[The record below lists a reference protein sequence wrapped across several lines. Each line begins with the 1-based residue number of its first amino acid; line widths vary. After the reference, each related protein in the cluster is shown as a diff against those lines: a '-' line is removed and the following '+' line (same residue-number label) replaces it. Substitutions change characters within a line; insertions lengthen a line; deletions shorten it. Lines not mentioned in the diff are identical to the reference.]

1 MLLYARVVEAIE
13 EANFDKD
20 PPEERK
26 VVVVAKADH
35 SSKCIL
41 LTLPR
46 FMLVQIRNVKHL
58 GYRDKGF
65 QDTIWVWMSA
75 WPRQIE
81 GHHFRKVSNILNV
94 NSADDWF
101 RMPCDSWVTIV
112 EATLLQV
119 ILLELEGFEEL
130 SDNGFVL
137 DVFP

>member
-1 MLLYARVVEAIE
+1 
-13 EANFDKD
+13 
-20 PPEERK
+20 
-26 VVVVAKADH
+26 
-35 SSKCIL
+35 
-41 LTLPR
+41 
-46 FMLVQIRNVKHL
+46 
-58 GYRDKGF
+58 
-65 QDTIWVWMSA
+65 MSA